1 MEENVQIWETEAGG
15 LGVQGIFS
23 YIAFISNSK
32 PDRAIR
38 SGKKREKE
46 KIQTAKTI
54 QRKPCLKKK
63 KSTRSTEF
71 SCLEVIWGAA
81 GRTEKWPTVSKLCVN
96 T

>member
-46 KIQTAKTI
+46 KIQIAKTI

-63 KSTRSTEF
+63 KAQDQQNSLVLRLFGEQ
-71 SCLEVIWGAA
+71 LEGQKS
-81 GRTEKWPTVSKLCVN
+81 GLR
-96 T
+96 

>member
-23 YIAFISNSK
+23 HIAYISNSK

-46 KIQTAKTI
+46 KIQIAKTI
-54 QRKPCLKKK
+54 QRKPCFKKK
-63 KSTRSTEF
+63 KAQAQQNSLGLRLFGEQ
-71 SCLEVIWGAA
+71 LEGQKSSLRQASSV
-81 GRTEKWPTVSKLCVN
+81 
-96 T
+96 

>member
-23 YIAFISNSK
+23 CIAFISNST

-46 KIQTAKTI
+46 KIQIAKTI

-63 KSTRSTEF
+63 AQDQQNSLVLRLFGEQLEGQKSGLR
-71 SCLEVIWGAA
+71 
-81 GRTEKWPTVSKLCVN
+81 
-96 T
+96 

>member
-46 KIQTAKTI
+46 KIQIGKTI

-63 KSTRSTEF
+63 KKHKINRILLS
-71 SCLEVIWGAA
+71 
-81 GRTEKWPTVSKLCVN
+81 
-96 T
+96 

>member
-23 YIAFISNSK
+23 YIAYISNSK

-46 KIQTAKTI
+46 KI
-54 QRKPCLKKK
+54 
-63 KSTRSTEF
+63 
-71 SCLEVIWGAA
+71 
-81 GRTEKWPTVSKLCVN
+81 
-96 T
+96 